1 MEGRCEEPHSLSVAA
16 FFSSVEVS
24 AAVGLRGGNVN
35 PVAKPW
41 RVAASDCP
49 VCIATTTLMR
59 FATVIH

>member
-1 MEGRCEEPHSLSVAA
+1 MSVAA